1 MQRITYPDDSIE
13 SSGWV
18 CHESA
23 PVSWRIFPLCLT
35 FHLKA
40 AQYTKAS
47 TAIATRLVP
56 IMSHFLFVAGA
67 LRERTS
73 EESAELQLGHGLWG
87 LCTGLIRTN
96 LQSYLDAESRGVL
109 YVLKAGLC
117 AEFQIVSP
125 VRDFSELDSFLSDEL
140 RTEARFGFVRIAE
153 VQRFACSSAASQA
166 LLLSV
171 LQIADQAELARRL
184 RLGMHRLTQAEYDAI
199 MQGVTV

>member
-1 MQRITYPDDSIE
+1 
-13 SSGWV
+13 
-18 CHESA
+18 
-23 PVSWRIFPLCLT
+23 
-35 FHLKA
+35 
-40 AQYTKAS
+40 
-47 TAIATRLVP
+47 
-56 IMSHFLFVAGA
+56 MSHFLFVAGA

-73 EESAELQLGHGLWG
+73 EESAELQLDHGLWG

-125 VRDFSELDSFLSDEL
+125 VRDFSELDAFLSDEL

-153 VQRFACSSAASQA
+153 VQRFTCSSTASQA

-171 LQIADQAELARRL
+171 LQITDQAELARRL
-184 RLGMHRLTQAEYDAI
+184 RLGMHRLTQEEYDAI
-199 MQGVTV
+199 VRGATA

>member
-1 MQRITYPDDSIE
+1 
-13 SSGWV
+13 
-18 CHESA
+18 
-23 PVSWRIFPLCLT
+23 
-35 FHLKA
+35 
-40 AQYTKAS
+40 
-47 TAIATRLVP
+47 
-56 IMSHFLFVAGA
+56 MSHFLFVAGA

-125 VRDFSELDSFLSDEL
+125 VRDFSELDAFLSDEL
-140 RTEARFGFVRIAE
+140 RTEARFGFVRIDGIR
-153 VQRFACSSAASQA
+153 RFACSSTASQA

-199 MQGVTV
+199 MQGVTASNAG